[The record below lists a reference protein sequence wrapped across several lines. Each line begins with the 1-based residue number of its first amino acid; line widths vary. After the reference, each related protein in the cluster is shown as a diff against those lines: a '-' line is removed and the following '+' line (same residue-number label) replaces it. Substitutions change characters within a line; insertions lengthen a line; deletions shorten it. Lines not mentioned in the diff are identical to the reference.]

1 MNEKLAFKK
10 LNKLFITVK
19 RMKTSVSKNE
29 QGIIPREKKYI
40 MEQIREI
47 AKYIK

>member
-29 QGIIPREKKYI
+29 QGITPREKRHI
-40 MEQIREI
+40 TEQIREI

>member
-29 QGIIPREKKYI
+29 QGITPKEKRHI

-47 AKYIK
+47 SQTIK

>member
-19 RMKTSVSKNE
+19 RMKTSVNKNE
-29 QGIIPREKKYI
+29 QGMAPREKRYI

-47 AKYIK
+47 SQAIK

>member
-19 RMKTSVSKNE
+19 RMKTSMNKNE
-29 QGIIPREKKYI
+29 QGITPREKRHI

-47 AKYIK
+47 TKYIK

>member
-10 LNKLFITVK
+10 LNKFFITVK

-29 QGIIPREKKYI
+29 QGITPREKRHI

-47 AKYIK
+47 NQTIK

>member
-19 RMKTSVSKNE
+19 RMKTSVNKNE
-29 QGIIPREKKYI
+29 QGITPRETRYI
-40 MEQIREI
+40 MELIREI
-47 AKYIK
+47 NQGIK

>member
-10 LNKLFITVK
+10 LNKLFFTVK

-29 QGIIPREKKYI
+29 QGITPREKKYI
-40 MEQIREI
+40 MEQMTTL
-47 AKYIK
+47 AAWL